1 MSKRGFHIALTLLLS
16 LGLLLPVMAR
26 PLRVSIELFDTVT
39 LAGTELQPG
48 TYWLQADDN
57 TFTVSKDKQVLVQ
70 GPANWVSCA
79 KPQATTIMTSE
90 GAIRE
95 IRIKGQDR
103 CLTFAK

>member
-1 MSKRGFHIALTLLLS
+1 MSKRTLFIALTLLVS
-16 LGLLLPVMAR
+16 LGLLLPVMAK

-48 TYWLQADDN
+48 IYWLQADDD
-57 TFTVSKDKQVLVQ
+57 TFRVSRDKQVLVE

-79 KPQATTIMTSE
+79 KPRETMIVTSE
-90 GAIRE
+90 GVIRE